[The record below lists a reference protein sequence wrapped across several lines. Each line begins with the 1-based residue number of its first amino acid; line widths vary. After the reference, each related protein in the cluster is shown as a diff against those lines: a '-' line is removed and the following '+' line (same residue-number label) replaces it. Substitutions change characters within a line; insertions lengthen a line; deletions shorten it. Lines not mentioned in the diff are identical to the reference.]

1 MKLKL
6 TSNMTPKLTK
16 KQRGFV
22 KDYLATGNGTQAA
35 LANYE
40 TNNIDVA
47 KSIASENLTK
57 PYIQQAVSKVID
69 KDLLTEKHLE
79 LLEQTRIDYFV
90 FPKWMEDDEIVIHVE
105 DATGIKVL
113 NVRET
118 EKGKMAFYAIADAQA
133 RGKAL
138 DLAYKL
144 RGDYAPEKSVSVN
157 VQVEADT
164 VVREL
169 TNKLNAIHGSTSVP
183 SDGEPASVMGTET
196 QD

>member
-1 MKLKL
+1 MIQ
-6 TSNMTPKLTK
+6 KLTK

-35 LANYE
+35 LNNYDIQSKE
-40 TNNIDVA
+40 PERVA
-47 KSIASENLTK
+47 SVIAAENLVK
-57 PYIQQAVSKVID
+57 PSIVKAVESVLSKE
-69 KDLLTEKHLE
+69 LLTEKHLE

-113 NVRET
+113 NVKET

-164 VVREL
+164 VVKEL
-169 TNKLNAIHGSTSVP
+169 TNKLNAIHRGTSEP
-183 SDGEPASVMGTET
+183 SNGEPSSPVGTET
-196 QD
+196 QDKE